1 MNRNGRKEQ
10 QEPGMKMK
18 SFFAPT
24 VEEAMELARQE
35 MGPDALLVNSRK
47 APPEAR
53 ALGEYEVVF
62 ALLPEEAGEKEAGR
76 APEPKAESP
85 SSNAVTLELA
95 LLRKQ
100 LEEMGRALTSL
111 KAHTPNWAAPAP
123 EFAEIY
129 SRLVEYDFSIELAQE
144 IVKQAHVRLD
154 PDAASWTRKKAPF
167 DASAIEGA
175 VRTELERLISV
186 DATLETTVETA
197 RVIALVGPPGCGKT
211 TTLVKLA
218 VNCGLASS
226 RRVHLISADTRRVSG
241 AEQLRTYAT
250 IIGATFDAAD
260 TPRGLQQSIE
270 AHREKGLILVD
281 TPGYGAM
288 DMEEAAEW
296 ARFFSNQPGIE
307 VHVVAPASMRSA
319 DLGRVLDRFEVFSPA
334 KLIFTRLDETSS
346 AGAMISE
353 SVRTG
358 KPVSFLTGGQQIP
371 EDLEA
376 ATAGRLLDLVFECQ
390 AARAASAA

>member
-1 MNRNGRKEQ
+1 
-10 QEPGMKMK
+10 MKMK

-62 ALLPEEAGEKEAGR
+62 ALLPEEAGEKEPER
-76 APEPKAESP
+76 AAEPKAESP
-85 SSNAVTLELA
+85 SSAAVTLELA

-100 LEEMGRALTSL
+100 VEDMGRAFTSL
-111 KAHTPNWAAPAP
+111 KAHTSTWATPAP

-129 SRLVEYDFSIELAQE
+129 SRLIEYDFSSELAQE

-154 PDAASWTRKKAPF
+154 PDAACWPRRRVPF
-167 DASAIEGA
+167 EVSAIERA
-175 VRTELERLISV
+175 VRTELEGVISV
-186 DATLETTVETA
+186 NATLETTAETA
-197 RVIALVGPPGCGKT
+197 RVVALVGPAGCGKT

-218 VNCGLASS
+218 VSHGLASS
-226 RRVHLISADTRRVSG
+226 RRVHLISTDTRRVSG

-250 IIGATFDAAD
+250 IIGATFDAVD

-270 AHREKGLILVD
+270 GHREKGLILVD
-281 TPGYGAM
+281 TPGYGAVDM
-288 DMEEAAEW
+288 DEAAEW

-307 VHVVAPASMRSA
+307 VHLVAPASMRSA
-319 DLGRVLDRFEVFSPA
+319 DLGRVLDRFEIFSPA

-371 EDLEA
+371 EDLEPANA
-376 ATAGRLLDLVFECQ
+376 ARLLELVFERT
-390 AARAASAA
+390 AVRAVSAA